1 MNQLTKEAP
10 RLDREVEHQD
20 ITSPV
25 VEEIDVI
32 TEDPPTHNTD
42 GIEDVSSAPE
52 SVKRFSLIVRGF
64 SRLGGYIAGA
74 MTFILCLMIV
84 TDVIARALSIPL
96 TGVLELSQYLF
107 MPVLVFLSLSYA
119 QSVGEH
125 IRATIL
131 IDRLSVS
138 GALIVNLGA
147 QVVTLI
153 TTIVLAVS
161 ATVSAQ
167 HATSIQLQAVGA
179 IQFPLWPIKIIA
191 AAGLYL
197 LALQVFSGLLSMIF
211 ALRESLQQRRVA
223 EESTSDNRL
232 LLWSSV
238 ITLVALTGLLLFVS
252 MPPLLTGV
260 VVITLTIIFMLSGIP
275 IGFAILIPSALGLW
289 VLVGFN
295 AVLVSFE
302 DIPFNTTA
310 SWSLTV
316 IPMFILM
323 GTTMGNFNLT
333 SKVFH
338 AAKQWMGQLPGGLA
352 VSTNFA
358 GAGLAA
364 ASGSSIA
371 ITYSLGRVAIPEMLA
386 AGYKPKLATS
396 SVAMSGTLGMLIPPS
411 IIMVIYASTAG
422 TPVGPQLMAG
432 VIPGI
437 TLAILFALLILVWSS
452 FDKTLAP
459 KTDNSTVSWKTRFES
474 IPGILPMTL
483 IIIAIIGGMFGGFFT
498 PTEAG
503 AVGAF
508 LAVLLGWFT
517 NKSGRGARDLSK
529 GILDSVREAVAGIA
543 PIFLLLIGV
552 HALTRVVALTGIAD
566 AVTET
571 VANIGLGRVAFLLT
585 LIPIF
590 VFMGMFMDSMAMIL
604 LLVPI
609 LTPTLLLLDVNL
621 IWFGIFLIML
631 VEIGM
636 VTPPIGILSYV
647 VHRVTR
653 STAHIHKTDVGLGE
667 VFKGIIPFLIPAL
680 LLLLFII
687 FVPDFVLLSAGVL

>member
-10 RLDREVEHQD
+10 RLDREVKHQD

-323 GTTMGNFNLT
+323 GTAMGNFNLT

-437 TLAILFALLILVWSS
+437 TLAILFALLILVWSF

-609 LTPTLLLLDVNL
+609 LTPTLLLLDIDL
-621 IWFGIFLIML
+621 IWFGIFLIIL

-647 VHRVTR
+647 VHRVAR

>member
-1 MNQLTKEAP
+1 MKELIKEDP
-10 RLDREVEHQD
+10 QLDRSDVDD
-20 ITSPV
+20 I
-25 VEEIDVI
+25 
-32 TEDPPTHNTD
+32 DPIGVAESELVPENPPAQNID
-42 GIEDVSSAPE
+42 GIQDVSSAPGI
-52 SVKRFSLIVRGF
+52 VKRFSSIVRGI

-74 MTFILCLMIV
+74 VTLVLCLLIV
-84 TDVIARALSIPL
+84 VDVTARWLDIPL
-96 TGVLELSQYLF
+96 TGILELSQYLF
-107 MPVLVFLSLSYA
+107 MPVLVFLSLSFA

-131 IDRLSVS
+131 IDRLTVS

-147 QVVTLI
+147 QLVTLL

-161 ATVSAQ
+161 ATFSAQ
-167 HATSIQLQAVGA
+167 HATDIELQAVGA

-191 AAGLYL
+191 AIGLYM
-197 LALQVFSGLLSMIF
+197 LALQVLSGLVSMIY
-211 ALRESLQQRRVA
+211 ALRESIQERRVSA
-223 EESTSDNRL
+223 TSGSNNRA

-238 ITLVALTGLLLFVS
+238 IAMFVLTALILFVPMS
-252 MPPLLTGV
+252 SLATGV
-260 VVITLTIIFMLSGIP
+260 VVILLTVILMLAGIP

-289 VLVGFN
+289 TMVGFN

-323 GTTMGNFNLT
+323 GTAMANFNLT
-333 SKVFH
+333 AKVFH

-386 AGYKPKLATS
+386 AGYKPKLATA
-396 SVAMSGTLGMLIPPS
+396 SVALSGTLGMLIPPS
-411 IIMVIYASTAG
+411 IIMVVYASTAG

-437 TLAILFALLILVWSS
+437 TLAILFSVLILVWSS
-452 FDKTLAP
+452 IDRTLAP
-459 KTDNSTVSWKTRFES
+459 RTDRSSVTWATRLKS
-474 IPGILPMTL
+474 VPGILPMTV
-483 IIIAIIGGMFGGFFT
+483 IIIAIIGGMFGGVFT

-508 LAVLLGWFT
+508 LAVVLGWFT
-517 NKSGRGARDLSK
+517 NKSGRGARGLAK
-529 GILDSVREAVAGIA
+529 GIQESIREAVAAIA

-552 HALTRVVALTGIAD
+552 HTLTRVVALSGIAD
-566 AVTET
+566 VVTES
-571 VANIGLGRVAFLLT
+571 VANMGLGRIAFLLL
-585 LIPIF
+585 LIPIII
-590 VFMGMFMDSMAMIL
+590 VMGMFMDSMAMIL

-609 LTPTLLLLDVNL
+609 LTPTLLLLDVDL
-621 IWFGIFLIML
+621 VWFGIFLIIL
-631 VEIGM
+631 VEIGL

-647 VHRVTR
+647 VHRVAR
-653 STAHIHKTDVGLGE
+653 STAHIHGRDVGLGE
-667 VFKGIIPFLIPAL
+667 VFKGIIPFLVPAL
-680 LLLLFII
+680 LLLVFII
-687 FVPDFVLLSAGVL
+687 FVPEFVLMGAGGE